1 MRTRVGG
8 RILSGGNEG
17 RQRLRR
23 RPSERGHHST
33 RQAVVDRVHVAGE
46 VQATDRVRILVVV
59 LREKKLVSGVVL
71 PFWLSHEY
79 TIAQPSPAPSAKHE
93 SNKTKPTQAMT
104 LKVCGSSMSVAATS
118 TTHDSSRPRKSCE
131 TSSSSETEMTF
142 VRGAMLHLRLPAAA
156 SRRGCSRASLLSA
169 GRSSRTVKSTI
180 ETLLVGT
187 RTLRP
192 ANLPANSGRTSATA
206 LLAPVLVGMMFCP
219 TPRPAVT
226 STMCEFLQSRASTA
240 SWWTAS
246 STYRAAPTSYCSR
259 PGSAARV
266 PWISKG
272 PK

>member
-1 MRTRVGG
+1 MKTSTPF
-8 RILSGGNEG
+8 LGGNCEG

-33 RQAVVDRVHVAGE
+33 PKAIVDRVHVAGE

-59 LREKKLVSGVVL
+59 LREKKKKKRVSGVVL
-71 PFWLSHEY
+71 PFSLSHEY

-219 TPRPAVT
+219 TPRPAMP
-226 STMCEFLQSRASTA
+226 SKMCEFLQS
-240 SWWTAS
+240 
-246 STYRAAPTSYCSR
+246 
-259 PGSAARV
+259 
-266 PWISKG
+266 
-272 PK
+272 